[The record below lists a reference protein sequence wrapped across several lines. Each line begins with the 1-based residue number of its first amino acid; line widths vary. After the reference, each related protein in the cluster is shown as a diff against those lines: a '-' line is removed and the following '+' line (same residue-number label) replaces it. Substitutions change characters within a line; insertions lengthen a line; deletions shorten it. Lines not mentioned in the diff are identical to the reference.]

1 MAENRRFLRHPSD
14 IPIEFSMPSE
24 ERAAEQGNVHDV
36 SVGGLAFES
45 ECCPDRGAVIAIRI
59 PFVHPAFE
67 TQGRVVWCRD
77 QDGRYEV
84 GVQFL
89 SSSDAFRARMVEQ
102 VCQIERYKREVRERE
117 GREIDGDAAAQE
129 WIQKNA
135 AGFPRTGT
143 EG

>member
-14 IPIEFSMPSE
+14 IPIEFSLPSD
-24 ERAAEQGNVHDV
+24 ERAVEQGNVHDV
-36 SVGGLAFES
+36 STGGLAFDA
-45 ECCPDRGAVIAIRI
+45 ECCPERGAVIAIRI
-59 PFVHPAFE
+59 PFVQPAFE
-67 TQGRVVWCRD
+67 TRGRVVWCRN

-102 VCQIERYKREVRERE
+102 VCQIEQYKREVRELE
-117 GREIDGDAAAQE
+117 GREIDGDAAARE
-129 WIQKNA
+129 WIQRHA
-135 AGFPRTGT
+135 ANFPRTGT